1 VIDIKLVRSQP
12 DMIRELCHRRGS
24 DVDVDELIEADRK
37 LRESDAEADKLRS
50 ERKKLRGPE
59 SRERATEIKNELKDL
74 DEASR
79 ELKAKRD
86 DLWARLPNLL
96 APDVPDGKDDSDN
109 VELSRWGEQ
118 PGFSFEPKTHEV
130 IGADLDI
137 LDLERGANVAG
148 SGFYY
153 WKGDGAR
160 MVNAIFDLALRVLDQ
175 RGFVQMYTPVVARE
189 RTLFGTGYLP
199 FSDDQIYNVENEDLA
214 LIGTSEQTL
223 VGYHVDEIIP
233 ANDLPL
239 LYTSYTPC
247 FRTEAGAYGR
257 AVRGAFRV
265 HQFHKVE
272 QIVFCEPEESEKWHK
287 ECLKNEEDIMQLL
300 NLPYRVVNVC
310 IGDMGA
316 PGYKKYDVEGWFAG
330 YGDYRETHSNT
341 NLLDYQTRRLNI
353 RCKGEGPNF
362 HPNTI
367 SATMIT
373 DRAVLAIMENNQL
386 EDGSFVIPEIL
397 RPHMGG
403 QERICRK

>member
-1 VIDIKLVRSQP
+1 MIDIKLVRNQP
-12 DMIRELCHRRGS
+12 DMIRELCRKRGS
-24 DVDVDELIEADRK
+24 DVNVNELIEADKK
-37 LRESDAEADKLRS
+37 LRAAEAEADKLRS
-50 ERKKLRGPE
+50 ERKKLKGPE
-59 SRERATEIKNELKDL
+59 SRERAIQIKNELKELEDS
-74 DEASR
+74 SR

-96 APDVPDGKDDSDN
+96 ADDVPDGKDDSEN
-109 VELSRWGEQ
+109 VEISKWGNLPEF
-118 PGFSFEPKTHEV
+118 GFEPKTHEI

-153 WKGDGAR
+153 WKGDAAR
-160 MVNAIFDLALRVLDQ
+160 MVSAIFDLALRFLGDN
-175 RGFVQMYTPVVARE
+175 GFIQMYTPVVARE

-199 FSDDQIYNVENEDLA
+199 FSDDQIYNIEDADLS

-223 VGYHVDEIIP
+223 VGYHVDEII
-233 ANDLPL
+233 AADKLPL
-239 LYTSYTPC
+239 LYTAYSPC

-272 QIVFCEPEESEKWHK
+272 QIVFCEPEESEKWHI
-287 ECLKNEEDIMQLL
+287 ECLKNEENIMQLL
-300 NLPYRVVNVC
+300 RIPYRVVNVC
-310 IGDMGA
+310 TGDMGA
-316 PGYKKYDVEGWFAG
+316 PGYKKYDIEGWFAG

-353 RCKGEGPNF
+353 RCKGKGPNF
-362 HPNTI
+362 FPYTI

-373 DRAVLAIMENNQL
+373 DRAVLAILENNQQ
-386 EDGSFVIPEIL
+386 EDGSVVIPEIL
-397 RPHMGG
+397 RPYMGG
-403 QERICRK
+403 QEVISKK